1 MAVNI
6 GAVQKLTSPN
16 PFALVSTLRPDGGA
30 NLMALSWWT
39 FVSNHPPMVAV
50 ALSKKGWSGELIA
63 ENGEFG
69 LNIVDESL
77 AKAAFS
83 CGTCSGRAVDKP
95 TEFGVEL
102 CPPEAIKTPLVKESK
117 ISMECRLISTTEASD
132 HNLFLAEVV
141 AVRMNEDAKQ
151 LYAWEGYKE
160 LRPI

>member
-16 PFALVSTLRPDGGA
+16 PFALVSTMRPDGGA

-50 ALSKKGWSGELIA
+50 ALSKKGWSGELITA
-63 ENGEFG
+63 NGEFG

-83 CGTCSGRAVDKP
+83 CGTCSGRKVDKP
-95 TEFGVEL
+95 AEFGIEL
-102 CPPEAIKTPLVKESK
+102 CQGELIKTPLVLKSR
-117 ISMECRLISTTEASD
+117 ISMECRLVSTADASD

-141 AVRMNEDAKQ
+141 AVRCSEEGKQ